1 MGKDSAPVNNKEKT
15 TEEKIKLKK
24 RLKRKR
30 YRLNKLKRKLVENN
44 NQKKNC
50 NHDIIILNRNDCLK
64 YFDKKILD
72 DIEDWKNKTYEI
84 KMKEIEEKI
93 KSNKEIK
100 DLKIREEKYK
110 EYINDKS
117 RLIKLRASLLNK
129 EERENAIIILK

>member
-1 MGKDSAPVNNKEKT
+1 MFTYNMNNS
-15 TEEKIKLKK
+15 LV
-24 RLKRKR
+24 LF
-30 YRLNKLKRKLVENN
+30 LN
-44 NQKKNC
+44 
-50 NHDIIILNRNDCLK
+50 IIILNRNDCLK
-64 YFDKKILD
+64 FFDKKILD

-129 EERENAIIILK
+129 EERENAII